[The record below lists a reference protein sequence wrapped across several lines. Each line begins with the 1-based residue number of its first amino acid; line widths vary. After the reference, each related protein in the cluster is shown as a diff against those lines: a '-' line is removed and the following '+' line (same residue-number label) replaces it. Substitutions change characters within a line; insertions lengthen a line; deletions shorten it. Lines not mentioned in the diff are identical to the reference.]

1 MSFLAS
7 IYLWLLPITLI
18 PIIFHFLKK
27 RNYKNIKFSTTRFLF
42 DMKEDSLKRINLI
55 NILLLIIRT
64 LIILFLIL
72 MISKPVYNYS
82 SRNISDGS
90 DTMLLILID
99 DSYSNY
105 NFINNNLSDIIK
117 QIKKTYKNNASV
129 KIRGFSGQ
137 NYLNT
142 TTIKDM
148 RLPLNRISGLYGS
161 YTFSNELLDFEEDV
175 NLYLNKDLY
184 IISDLSESIINETNI
199 IDFTLW
205 NIFVYEHNILNH
217 PLILTDLYINENI
230 ISNNKIVSLFINAE
244 NITNKKYNDIEISL
258 FSNDIKVSDN
268 IINFNKKE
276 LKRLEFQTSFPDK
289 GIYNCYFKINEY
301 KYYFN
306 LNVDVENNVALVYS
320 KIDDIKYVKN
330 ALSAFNDLYEN
341 LNVDEFFTSNFL
353 NNNKK
358 FDTIIKFGT
367 EDLENNIISNIL
379 LKSSNI
385 IVVPTDN
392 LYLDNLINYFKDIDG
407 YKSEPIYPKNSMTL
421 SKKYKNNILLD
432 KIFINKNTSIDI
444 KKYFVVNPS
453 DNTLLYID
461 NKHSFLNK
469 YIVNNNRLY
478 LLTVP
483 LDIESSSLPISGSFI
498 PFLNYLVKLNDFNY
512 YSYIDD
518 FIPINEIYNEQLI
531 IHEYN
536 NKEFQY
542 SPGYFKLNNF
552 YLKEPGF
559 HKLYS
564 NNKTI
569 INKSANIIK
578 NELNTD
584 KITNK
589 TLNSYFNNPI
599 VFQSVDELKTLLDN
613 IISGLHLWK
622 YFLYIVILLIIVE
635 MYISNIYLYKNN
647 D

>member
-148 RLPLNRISGLYGS
+148 RLPLNKISGLYGS

-268 IINFNKKE
+268 IINFNEKE

-407 YKSEPIYPKNSMTL
+407 YKSEPIYPKNNMTL

-584 KITNK
+584 KITIK

>member
-7 IYLWLLPITLI
+7 IYLWLLPITFI

-90 DTMLLILID
+90 DTLLLILID

-117 QIKKTYKNNASV
+117 QIKKTYKNNATV
-129 KIRGFSGQ
+129 NIRGFSGQ

-184 IISDLSESIINETNI
+184 IISDLSESIINENNI

-205 NIFVYEHNILNH
+205 NIFIYEHNILNH

-230 ISNNKIVSLFINAE
+230 ISNNEIISLFINAE
-244 NITNKKYNDIEISL
+244 NITNEKYNDIEISL

-268 IINFNKKE
+268 IINFNEKE

-407 YKSEPIYPKNSMTL
+407 YKSEPIYPKNNMTL
-421 SKKYKNNILLD
+421 SKKYKNNVLLD

>member
-90 DTMLLILID
+90 DTILLILID

-407 YKSEPIYPKNSMTL
+407 YKSEPIYPKNNMTL

-584 KITNK
+584 KITIK

>member
-1 MSFLAS
+1 MSFLAG
-7 IYLWLLPITLI
+7 IYLWLLPITFI

-42 DMKEDSLKRINLI
+42 DMKEESLKRINLI

-117 QIKKTYKNNASV
+117 QIKNTYKNNSTV
-129 KIRGFSGQ
+129 NIRGFSGQ
-137 NYLNT
+137 SYLNT
-142 TTIKDM
+142 STIKDM
-148 RLPLNRISGLYGS
+148 KLPLNRISGLYGS
-161 YTFSNELLDFEEDV
+161 YTFSNELLDFEEDI

-184 IISDLSESIINETNI
+184 IISDLSESIINENNI
-199 IDFTLW
+199 IDFTSW
-205 NIFVYEHNILNH
+205 NVFIYEHNILNH
-217 PLILTDLYINENI
+217 PLIISDLSINENI
-230 ISNNKIVSLFINAE
+230 ISNNEIISLFINAE
-244 NITNKKYNDIEISL
+244 NATNNKFDDIEISL

-268 IINFNKKE
+268 IINFNEKE

-289 GIYNCYFKINEY
+289 GIYNCYFKINDY

-320 KIDDIKYVKN
+320 NIEDIKYVKN

-341 LNVDEFFTSNFL
+341 LTVDEFFTSNFL

-385 IVVPTDN
+385 IVIPTDN
-392 LYLDNLINYFKDIDG
+392 LYLDNLINYFKDIDE
-407 YKSEPIYPKNSMTL
+407 YKSEPIYPKNNTIL
-421 SKKYKNNILLD
+421 SKKYKSNILLD
-432 KIFINKNTSIDI
+432 KIFTNKNTSIDI
-444 KKYFVVNPS
+444 KKYFEVIPS

-461 NKHSFLNK
+461 NNHSFLNK

-483 LDIESSSLPISGSFI
+483 LDIKSSSLPISGSFI
-498 PFLNYLVKLNDFNY
+498 PFLNYLVELNDFDY
-512 YSYIDD
+512 YAYIDD
-518 FIPINEIYNEQLI
+518 LIPVNEIYNEQLI
-531 IHEYN
+531 THEYN

-542 SPGYFKLNNF
+542 SPGYFKSKSF

-559 HKLYS
+559 HKMYS

-569 INKSANIIK
+569 INKSVNVIK
-578 NELNTD
+578 DELITI
-584 KITNK
+584 KIKNK
-589 TLNSYFNNPI
+589 TLDSYFNNPI
-599 VFQSVDELKTLLDN
+599 VFQSVDKLKTLLDN

-622 YFLYIVILLIIVE
+622 YLLYIVILLVIVE
-635 MYISNIYLYKNN
+635 MYISNIFLYKHN